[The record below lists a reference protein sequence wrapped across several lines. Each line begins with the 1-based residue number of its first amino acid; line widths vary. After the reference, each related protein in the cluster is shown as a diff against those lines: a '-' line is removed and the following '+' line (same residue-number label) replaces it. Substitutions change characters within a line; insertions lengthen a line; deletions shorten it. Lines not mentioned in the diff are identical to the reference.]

1 MSDSTLLLPIL
12 VPLVAGVI
20 TLLLRQRGEGVPP
33 LHPGDTPGHGTK
45 EQGRDGLATS
55 KGKMPSPP
63 EIVALATTAFTL
75 VLAAILYNHDKSF
88 ALPWAGF
95 GMEFLLRLYHFSSF
109 ILLAAAGFSFLVV
122 LYCWSFMRDK
132 EHLNQFYAY
141 LLFTLAFVN
150 GAVLADNLV
159 LMLFF
164 WEGLLVTLF
173 GLIALGGKDAFK
185 TATKALII
193 VGISDLCLMFGIG
206 LAGHLAGT
214 MTISK
219 MSLPMTPLA
228 SLAFVFLMIGAISK
242 AGSMPFHSWIPDA
255 AVSAPLPFMAFLPAS
270 LEKLLGIYFLARISL
285 DLFQLTAGSWLSTL
299 MMVIGSLTILL
310 AVMMALV
317 QKDYKRLLSYHAISQ
332 VGYMV
337 LGIGTCLPIGI
348 VGGLFHMIN
357 HALYKSCLFLTGGA
371 VEKQTGTTRLEDLGG
386 LVRKMPVTFACF
398 VIAACAIS
406 GVPPLNGFFSKELV
420 YAGALERSPI
430 YYVAAALGSFFT
442 AASFL
447 KLGHAAYFGKPAD
460 AQRNVK
466 EAPWPMLVPM
476 IVIASICVLFGL
488 YHQWPLNEFIRPIL
502 GAQGLA
508 EQESASSTLLI
519 AVTVIVLVL
528 ALLHHR
534 FAAKTMGGGLHASDH
549 IRQAPVLTGVYDRA
563 ERGRFDPYNM
573 ALAVINGVAD
583 LGNRFDRVID
593 SLYNGLSVRLA
604 YALSSGIRRAHTG
617 NYSLYVVWALLGVA
631 LVLAFMRMSL
641 WQG

>member
-1 MSDSTLLLPIL
+1 VNDHTLLLPIL
-12 VPLVAGVI
+12 VPLAAGVI
-20 TLLLRQRGEGVPP
+20 ALLLRR
-33 LHPGDTPGHGTK
+33 
-45 EQGRDGLATS
+45 RF
-55 KGKMPSPP
+55 SPIQ
-63 EIVALATTAFTL
+63 EAIALVTTVFTL
-75 VLAAILYNHDKSF
+75 ASAAILYNHDKTF

-95 GMEFLLRLYHFSSF
+95 GMELLLRLYHFNSF

-122 LYCWSFMRDK
+122 LYCCSFMRDNK
-132 EHLNQFYAY
+132 HAHQFYSY
-141 LLFTLAFVN
+141 LLITLAFVN

-173 GLIALGGKDAFK
+173 GLIALGGKEAFK

-193 VGISDLCLMFGIG
+193 VGISDLCMMFGIG

-214 MTISK
+214 MTMSK

-285 DLFQLTAGSWLSTL
+285 DLFQLAAGSWISI
-299 MMVIGSLTILL
+299 MMMIVGSLTILL

-337 LGIGTCLPIGI
+337 LGIGTCVPIGI
-348 VGGLFHMIN
+348 IGGLFHMIN

-371 VEKQTGTTRLEDLGG
+371 VEKQAGTTRLEDLGG
-386 LVRKMPVTFACF
+386 LVRQMPVTFACF
-398 VIAACAIS
+398 AVAACAIS

-420 YAGALERSPI
+420 YAGALERSSI
-430 YYVAAALGSFFT
+430 FYVAAVLGSFFT

-447 KLGHAAYFGKPAD
+447 KLGHAAYFGK
-460 AQRNVK
+460 RNETSQNAK
-466 EAPWPMLVPM
+466 EAPWPMLAPM
-476 IVIASICVLFGL
+476 VALAGICVLFGL
-488 YHQWPLNEFIRPIL
+488 FHQWPLNEFIRPIL
-502 GAQGLA
+502 GEQRLAQ
-508 EQESASSTLLI
+508 QEPSSNLMLV
-519 AVTVIVLVL
+519 AVTIIVLVG
-528 ALLHHR
+528 ALLHHL

-549 IRQAPVLTGVYDRA
+549 IRHAPVLTAIYDRA
-563 ERGRFDPYNM
+563 EKGRFDPYNM
-573 ALAVINGVAD
+573 ALVIIRGIASLGYRCDRAV
-583 LGNRFDRVID
+583 D
-593 SLYNGLSVRLA
+593 SLYSGLSVRLA
-604 YALSSGIRRAHTG
+604 YALSRGISLAHTG

-631 LVLAFMRMSL
+631 MVLAFMRMSL
-641 WQG
+641 WQT

>member
-1 MSDSTLLLPIL
+1 VNDHVLLLPIL
-12 VPLVAGVI
+12 VPLIAGVI
-20 TLLLRQRGEGVPP
+20 ALLARPR
-33 LHPGDTPGHGTK
+33 
-45 EQGRDGLATS
+45 
-55 KGKMPSPP
+55 
-63 EIVALATTAFTL
+63 EIIALAATAFTL
-75 VLAAILYNHDKSF
+75 IWAVVLYNHDTTFS
-88 ALPWAGF
+88 LPWAGF

-122 LYCWSFMRDK
+122 LYCCSFMRDRK
-132 EHLNQFYAY
+132 HPNQFYSY
-141 LLFTLAFVN
+141 LLITLGFLN
-150 GAVLADNLV
+150 GATLADNLV
-159 LMLFF
+159 LLLFF

-173 GLIALGGKDAFK
+173 GMIAIGGGKDAFK

-193 VGISDLCLMFGIG
+193 AGISDLCLMVGIG

-214 MTISK
+214 VTMSK

-228 SLAFVFLMIGAISK
+228 SLAFLFMMIGAISK

-270 LEKLLGIYFLARISL
+270 LEKLLGIYLLARISL
-285 DLFQLTAGSWLSTL
+285 DLFQLSAGSWISVT
-299 MMVIGSLTILL
+299 MMIVGSLTILL

-317 QKDYKRLLSYHAISQ
+317 QKDYKKLLSYHAISQ

-337 LGIGTCLPIGI
+337 LGIGTCVPIGI
-348 VGGLFHMIN
+348 LGGLFHMIN
-357 HALYKSCLFLTGGA
+357 HALYKSCLFLTGGS

-386 LVRKMPVTFACF
+386 LARKMPVTFACF

-420 YAGALERSPI
+420 YAGALERGSI
-430 YYVAAALGSFFT
+430 YYIAAVLGSFFT

-447 KLGHAAYFGKPAD
+447 KLGHAAYFGKQTEAGK
-460 AQRNVK
+460 NVK

-488 YHQWPLNEFIRPIL
+488 YHQLPLNEFIRPIL
-502 GAQGLA
+502 GEPRLA
-508 EQESASSTLLI
+508 AQESSGSTMLI
-519 AVTVIVLVL
+519 IITVIVLIG
-528 ALLHHR
+528 ALLHHLV
-534 FAAKTMGGGLHASDH
+534 AAKTMGGGLHASDH
-549 IRQAPVLTGVYDRA
+549 IRHAPVLTRIYDHA
-563 ERGRFDPYNM
+563 AKGRLDPYNL
-573 ALAVINGVAD
+573 ALAIIGGISNLAY
-583 LGNRFDRVID
+583 RFDRAVD

-604 YALSSGIRRAHTG
+604 YALSRGISLAHTG

-631 LVLAFMRMSL
+631 MVLAFIRMSL

>member
-1 MSDSTLLLPIL
+1 MNDHVLLLPIL
-12 VPLVAGVI
+12 IPLVAGVI
-20 TLLLRQRGEGVPP
+20 TLLLRPRE
-33 LHPGDTPGHGTK
+33 
-45 EQGRDGLATS
+45 A
-55 KGKMPSPP
+55 
-63 EIVALATTAFTL
+63 IALAATAFTL
-75 VLAAILYNHDKSF
+75 VLAVFLYNHDKTFSV
-88 ALPWAGF
+88 AWAGF

-109 ILLAAAGFSFLVV
+109 ILLAATGFSLLVV
-122 LYCWSFMRDK
+122 LYCCSFMRDSK
-132 EHLNQFYAY
+132 HPNQFYSY
-141 LLFTLAFVN
+141 LLITLAFVN

-173 GLIALGGKDAFK
+173 GMIALGGREGFK

-193 VGISDLCLMFGIG
+193 VGISDLCLMVGIG

-214 MTISK
+214 ATMSK

-228 SLAFVFLMIGAISK
+228 SLAFVFMMIGAISK
-242 AGSMPFHSWIPDA
+242 AGSMPFHTWIPDA

-270 LEKLLGIYFLARISL
+270 LEKLLGIYLLARISL
-285 DLFQLTAGSWLSTL
+285 DLFQLSAGSWISVT
-299 MMVIGSLTILL
+299 MMIIGSLTILL

-317 QKDYKRLLSYHAISQ
+317 QKDYKKLLSYHAISQ

-337 LGIGTCLPIGI
+337 LGIGTCVPIGI
-348 VGGLFHMIN
+348 GGGLFHMIN
-357 HALYKSCLFLTGGA
+357 HALYKSCLFLTGGS

-386 LVRKMPVTFACF
+386 LARKMPVTFACF

-420 YAGALERSPI
+420 YAGALERGSI
-430 YYVAAALGSFFT
+430 YYIAAVLGSFFT

-447 KLGHAAYFGKPAD
+447 KLGHAAYFGKQTEASK
-460 AQRNVK
+460 NVK

-488 YHQWPLNEFIRPIL
+488 YHQLPLNEFIRPIL
-502 GAQGLA
+502 GEQRLA
-508 EQESASSTLLI
+508 AQESSGNEMLI
-519 AVTVIVLVL
+519 IVTVIVLAL
-528 ALLHHR
+528 ALLHHLV
-534 FAAKTMGGGLHASDH
+534 AAKTMGGGLHASDH
-549 IRQAPVLTGVYDRA
+549 IRHAPVLTKIYDHA
-563 ERGRFDPYNM
+563 DKGRLDPYNL
-573 ALAVINGVAD
+573 ALAIIRGISNLAY
-583 LGNRFDRVID
+583 RFDRAVD

-604 YALSSGIRRAHTG
+604 YTLSRGISLAHTG

-631 LVLAFMRMSL
+631 MVLAFMRMSL

>member
-1 MSDSTLLLPIL
+1 MNDYTLLLPIL
-12 VPLVAGVI
+12 APLIAGVI
-20 TLLLRQRGEGVPP
+20 TLLLRRRLGPIQEAIA
-33 LHPGDTPGHGTK
+33 L
-45 EQGRDGLATS
+45 
-55 KGKMPSPP
+55 
-63 EIVALATTAFTL
+63 VATAFAL
-75 VLAAILYNHDKSF
+75 GSAAILYNHNATFSM
-88 ALPWAGF
+88 PWAGF
-95 GMEFLLRLYHFSSF
+95 GMEFLLRLYHFNSF

-122 LYCWSFMRDK
+122 LYCCSFMRGK

-141 LLFTLAFVN
+141 LLLTLAFVN

-173 GLIALGGKDAFK
+173 GLIALGGKEAFK
-185 TATKALII
+185 TAIKALII
-193 VGISDLCLMFGIG
+193 VGISDLCMMFGIG

-214 MTISK
+214 MTMSK

-228 SLAFVFLMIGAISK
+228 GLAFIFLMIGAISK

-285 DLFQLTAGSWLSTL
+285 DLFQLTPGSWISLT
-299 MMVIGSLTILL
+299 MMIVGSLTILL

-337 LGIGTCLPIGI
+337 LGIGTCVPIGI
-348 VGGLFHMIN
+348 IGGLFHMIN

-371 VEKQTGTTRLEDLGG
+371 VEKQAGTTRLEDLGG

-420 YAGALERSPI
+420 YAGALERSSI
-430 YYVAAALGSFFT
+430 FYIAAVLGSFFT

-447 KLGHAAYFGKPAD
+447 KLGHAAYFGKQTD
-460 AQRNVK
+460 ANRSVK

-488 YHQWPLNEFIRPIL
+488 YHQLPLNEFIRPIL
-502 GAQGLA
+502 GERGFA
-508 EQESASSTLLI
+508 EHESSNGFMLI
-519 AVTVIVLVL
+519 AVTIFVLLL
-528 ALLHHR
+528 AVLHHLI
-534 FAAKTMGGGLHASDH
+534 AAKTMGGGLHASDH
-549 IRQAPVLTGVYDRA
+549 IRHAPALTTVYDKA
-563 ERGRFDPYNM
+563 EKGRFDPYNG
-573 ALAVINGVAD
+573 ALAIIQGVAN
-583 LGNRFDRVID
+583 LGQRFDRFID

-604 YALSSGIRRAHTG
+604 YALSAGIRRAHTG

-641 WQG
+641 GQG